1 MEIKI
6 NYYDTTTKLLYPLT
20 YTSYKKNESEAWL
33 EICRLINS
41 DERFIKV
48 YPSQFKIVSYKNNK
62 HKRIYKY
69 RGSIDVKKVNIKKN
83 NNCWIYCFLCF

>member
-6 NYYDTTTKLLYPLT
+6 NYYDTTTKVLYPLS

-48 YPSQFKIVSYKNNK
+48 YPSQFKIVPHKTNK

-69 RGSIDVKKVNIKKN
+69 DTAWVNITIEIDERQKGG
-83 NNCWIYCFLCF
+83 F